1 MSIPKNNNR
10 LAPGAKRLFLFL
22 AVMFFSAP
30 VFAQDFTI
38 RRFDSDIAV
47 HEDSSIVVQETMEVD
62 FTRPRHGIYR
72 SIPFRFINE
81 LGKGIET
88 PIRVIAVTD
97 ESGKN
102 RSYKTEKNRNLIHI
116 RIGDAD
122 RYVEGRQTYR
132 ITYQVENAVLFFDD
146 HDELY
151 WNVTGDGWKAP
162 ILSVSARVS
171 LVSLRE
177 SRSLPSGCYTG
188 VAGSTESECVSET
201 MNNSGIF
208 TSRRILQPGE
218 GFTIAL
224 GWDKGIVAAPS
235 SWKRFLWEVD
245 LKENWVFLLPLAAF
259 FYMFGRWYRMG
270 RDPRVRE
277 AIQVMYAPPEYN
289 GKLLTPAEIGTLV
302 DEKMDPRDITSTI
315 VGLAVK
321 GYLVIEEKKKEG
333 WIFDSSDYFI
343 KKVREPDSDLTD
355 FEAQLMK
362 DLIPRGESGIL
373 VSQLKNKFYVHLKQL
388 KETAF
393 EELVKK
399 KYFLKSPESVRN
411 QYLIAG
417 FLIMISGGLVSGLVM
432 PGSGGKG
439 IFAWI
444 LCGLLVIGFSRVMPV
459 KTRGGASAYMDIM
472 GFQEFLNRTEK
483 DRIERMGDKNLFSKF
498 LPYAIA
504 LGVADNWA
512 EAFEGVYQ
520 EPPQWYVSPG
530 GFRTF
535 TSRGFSDSLNSV
547 TSSLASAMFAA
558 PRGSGAGGGG
568 SGGGGFSGGGF
579 GGGGGGSW

>member
-1 MSIPKNNNR
+1 MPIRKNNR
-10 LAPGAKRLFLFL
+10 RWTPGPKKLFLFL
-22 AVMFFSAP
+22 AMLLLCSTA
-30 VFAQDFTI
+30 FAQDFTI
-38 RRFDSDIAV
+38 RRFHSDIAV
-47 HEDSSIVVQETMEVD
+47 HEDSSFAVQETIEVD

-72 SIPFRFINE
+72 TIPFRFINE
-81 LGKGIET
+81 LGKTIQT
-88 PIRVIAVTD
+88 PLRVISVTD
-97 ESGKN
+97 ESGRNLKY
-102 RSYKTEKNRNLIHI
+102 RTEKKRNIILI
-116 RIGDAD
+116 RIGEAS

-132 ITYQVENAVLFFDD
+132 IVYRVENAVLFFDD

-151 WNVTGDGWKAP
+151 WNVTGNEWKAP
-162 ILSVSARVS
+162 ILSASAGVS
-171 LVSLRE
+171 LISSRKSLRLL
-177 SRSLPSGCYTG
+177 SACYTG
-188 VAGSTESECVSET
+188 VAGSTESQCVSET
-201 MNNSGIF
+201 MDNGGIF
-208 TSRRILQPGE
+208 TSRRILRPGE

-224 GWDKGIVAAPS
+224 GWDKGIVTAPS
-235 SWKRFLWEVD
+235 SWKRFLWAVD
-245 LKENWVFLLPLAAF
+245 LKENWVFLLPFGAF
-259 FYMFGRWYRMG
+259 FYMFSRWYRLG

-277 AIQVMYAPPEYN
+277 SIQVMYAPPEYN
-289 GKLLTPAEIGTLV
+289 GRPMIPAEIGTLV

-333 WIFDSSDYFI
+333 WIFDSADYFI
-343 KKVREPDSDLTD
+343 RKVRDPDSDLTD
-355 FEAQLMK
+355 FEARLMK
-362 DLIPRGESGIL
+362 HLIPRGKSGIW
-373 VSQLKNKFYVHLKQL
+373 VSQLKNKFYTHLKQL
-388 KETAF
+388 KETVF

-411 QYLIAG
+411 QYLLAG
-417 FLIMISGGLVSGLVM
+417 FLIMILGGLLSGWVM
-432 PGSGGKG
+432 PGSAGKG

-444 LCGLLVIGFSRVMPV
+444 LCGLTVIGFSRVMPV

-512 EAFEGVYQ
+512 KAFEGVYQ

-535 TSRGFSDSLNSV
+535 TPHGFSDSLNSV

-558 PRGSGAGGGG
+558 PRGSGASGGG